1 MRPSLQT
8 LLLLPLLTGGCMTHK
23 LWTASPLDEWNEP
36 ASSPNLRL
44 FRAER
49 QDDFLVAYDEFSER
63 RETTRPRMYFLNPN
77 QKLLAQHDR
86 PHFVK
91 VNSAD
96 NLVPMPMF
104 SFAPTNSTEKCYAVT
119 ATNSASFDIFF
130 GHQKISS
137 NQLPTYK
144 DGFGQWKR
152 VALTPVAVV
161 ADLTIVGAV
170 AGCLWMEAGGPG
182 LGGSR

>member
-1 MRPSLQT
+1 MRPILRT

-49 QDDFLVAYDEFSER
+49 PDDFLVAYDEFSER
-63 RETTRPRMYFLNPN
+63 REATRPRAFFLNQN

-96 NLVPMPMF
+96 NLAPMPVF
-104 SFAPTNSTEKCYAVT
+104 SFAPTNSTEPFYAIT
-119 ATNSASFDIFF
+119 ATNGARFDIFSG
-130 GHQKISS
+130 GHASSS
-137 NQLPTYK
+137 NVLPTYN
-144 DGFGQWKR
+144 DGSGQWKR
-152 VALTPVAVV
+152 IALTPVAVV
-161 ADLTIVGAV
+161 ADLTIIGGAV
-170 AGCLWMEAGGPG
+170 GCWWIAVGGPG

>member
-8 LLLLPLLTGGCMTHK
+8 WLLLPLLASGCMTHK
-23 LWTASPLDEWNEP
+23 LWTESPLDEWNEP
-36 ASSPNLRL
+36 ATSPNLRL

-49 QDDFLVAYDEFSER
+49 PDDFLVVYDEFSEHR
-63 RETTRPRMYFLNPN
+63 DATQPRAFFLKQN
-77 QKLLAQHDR
+77 QKPLAQHDR

-91 VNSAD
+91 MNLAD
-96 NLVPMPMF
+96 NLSPVPIF
-104 SFAPTNSTEKCYAVT
+104 FFAPTNSPEMFFAVT
-119 ATNSASFDIFF
+119 ATNGANFDIFS
-130 GHQKISS
+130 GGYKLNSY
-137 NQLPTYK
+137 QLPTYN

-161 ADLTIVGAV
+161 ADLTIIGGV
-170 AGCLWMEAGGPG
+170 AGCWWLYAGGPG